1 MADDMTTNG
10 SDAARVY
17 QDAIQAQQGE
27 RITNLGR
34 RQSDLETEVR
44 SGFKQIDVAMLSLAE
59 EMRRGIAGLTTNMA
73 ERNRVQWPAI
83 GVAVTFCT
91 VLGGVFA
98 YPVNS
103 AITRLD
109 STLGVI
115 SEKMVTRQ
123 EMDWRSARGAED
135 RTRIESAVAQLR
147 TDQVPRAELERVW
160 DGYNQRF
167 VDQQRQLDAMAATNG
182 STYTPRDALLD
193 IKAKQERIEAELN
206 RLRAGN

>member
-1 MADDMTTNG
+1 MADDMANSG
-10 SDAARVY
+10 NEQSRQFIDGVQAAMNERV
-17 QDAIQAQQGE
+17 
-27 RITNLGR
+27 TNLGR

-44 SGFKQIDVAMLSLAE
+44 SGFKQIDGAMLSLAE

-83 GVAVTFCT
+83 GVAVTFCA
-91 VLGGVFA
+91 VLGGVLA

-103 AITRLD
+103 AIARLD
-109 STLGVI
+109 NTLGGI
-115 SEKMVTRQ
+115 AEKMVTRQ
-123 EMDWRSARGAED
+123 EMDWRSARGVED
-135 RTRIESAVAQLR
+135 RTRVESTVAQIR

-167 VDQQRQLDAMAATNG
+167 IDQQRQIDAMAATNG

-193 IKAKQERIEAELN
+193 LKSKQERIEAEVN

>member
-1 MADDMTTNG
+1 MADDMANSG
-10 SDAARVY
+10 NEQSRQFIDGVQAAMNERV
-17 QDAIQAQQGE
+17 
-27 RITNLGR
+27 TNLGR

-44 SGFKQIDVAMLSLAE
+44 SGFKQIDGAMLSLAE

-83 GVAVTFCT
+83 GVAVTFCA
-91 VLGGVFA
+91 VLGGVLA

-103 AITRLD
+103 AIARLD
-109 STLGVI
+109 NTLGGI

-123 EMDWRSARGAED
+123 EMDWRSARGVED
-135 RTRIESAVAQLR
+135 RTRMESAVAQIR

-167 VDQQRQLDAMAATNG
+167 VDQQRQIDAMAATNG

-193 IKAKQERIEAELN
+193 LKSKQERIEAEVN